1 MLMPGGEMY
10 GVDYIIPDVS
20 YLKRKKDKIR

>member
-1 MLMPGGEMY
+1 MEFSADETL

-20 YLKRKKDKIR
+20 YLKKNKDKIR

>member
-10 GVDYIIPDVS
+10 GIDYIIPDIS
-20 YLKRKKDKIR
+20 YLKRKKDKIK